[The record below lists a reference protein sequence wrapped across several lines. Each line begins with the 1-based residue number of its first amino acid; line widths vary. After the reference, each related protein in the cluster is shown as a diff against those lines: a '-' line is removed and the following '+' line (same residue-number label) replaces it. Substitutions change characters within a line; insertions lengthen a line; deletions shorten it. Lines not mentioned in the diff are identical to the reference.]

1 MPTPR
6 KYSSSAARQAAY
18 RQRLARAKE
27 TSKTN
32 TWPTKPGYRRWKVMT
47 KHAKDVLDIVLMEMQ
62 DYFDERSDAWQES
75 EHAETFTDKMD
86 TLTEAIDALE
96 QHNS

>member
-6 KYSSSAARQAAY
+6 KYLSAAARQAAY
-18 RQRLARAKE
+18 RQRLKRAKE

-32 TWPTKPGYRRWKVMT
+32 TWPTKPGYRRWEVMT

-62 DYFDERSDAWQES
+62 DYFDERSDTWLES
-75 EHAETFTDKMD
+75 ERAEAFSDKMD
-86 TLTEAIDALE
+86 TLTEAIDTLE
-96 QHNS
+96 QYNS

>member
-6 KYSSSAARQAAY
+6 KHLSAAARQAAY
-18 RQRLARAKE
+18 RQRLKRAKE

-32 TWPTKPGYRRWKVMT
+32 TWPTKPGYRRWEVMT
-47 KHAKDVLDIVLMEMQ
+47 KHSKDVLDIVLMEMQ
-62 DYFDERSDAWQES
+62 DYFDERSDAWLES
-75 EHAETFTDKMD
+75 ERAEAFSDKMD

-96 QHNS
+96 QYNS